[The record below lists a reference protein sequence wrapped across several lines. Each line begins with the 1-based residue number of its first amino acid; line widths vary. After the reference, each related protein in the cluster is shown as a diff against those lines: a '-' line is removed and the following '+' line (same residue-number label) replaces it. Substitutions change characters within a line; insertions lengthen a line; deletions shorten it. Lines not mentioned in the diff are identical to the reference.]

1 MRKQK
6 SAAYW
11 WSVTVV
17 VVLFIAT
24 LVINYLA
31 GLSADESYFG
41 AHWWHRLAWVT
52 PLLFLASLI
61 WAWEGQCSHQSLKL
75 QVGMKQKPRG
85 LRVPEASTTS

>member
-1 MRKQK
+1 MTRKQK

-11 WSVTVV
+11 SSVTVV

-41 AHWWHRLAWVT
+41 AHWWHRLAWVMRLPSFSGHPICT
-52 PLLFLASLI
+52 DLVSVR
-61 WAWEGQCSHQSLKL
+61 EDVHC
-75 QVGMKQKPRG
+75 
-85 LRVPEASTTS
+85 ESTAQEVHA

>member
-1 MRKQK
+1 MTRKQK

-11 WSVTVV
+11 WSVIVV

-61 WAWEGQCSHQSLKL
+61 WAWFEHRK
-75 QVGMKQKPRG
+75 VHRYPH
-85 LRVPEASTTS
+85 